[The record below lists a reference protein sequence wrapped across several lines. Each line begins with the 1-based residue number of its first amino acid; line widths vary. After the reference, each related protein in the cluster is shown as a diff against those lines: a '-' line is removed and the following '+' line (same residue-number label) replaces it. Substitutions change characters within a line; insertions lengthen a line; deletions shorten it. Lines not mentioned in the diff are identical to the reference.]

1 MSSLVRSTAATTYNQ
16 NSNDDGMPLRR
27 SFHHQLALLAL
38 GITWIQGLQ
47 QPTSLS
53 SSLSAFPAVKVRN
66 LPVHRVP
73 LRQNSASNEATPLS
87 PYSFA
92 VSSIID
98 LPSSSNF
105 LATQVWPSAR
115 VAARALEEYGP
126 LLMKDS
132 KIAMTFKVCELG
144 CGPGLPSLTAA
155 ATMANCQVIAT
166 DIDVMALDL
175 VTAAAIEQNLSDS
188 VMTRT
193 YDLIQA
199 DWDHEWMNTVDLFVM
214 SDVFESSAIALGAAR
229 LTKHVLNGDSDARVW
244 VFAQSDRAQREVYLS
259 ELQRL
264 FPDDSKIRAGWTA
277 FDSYHA
283 DNRLWLCNLEET
295 AVNYT

>member
-1 MSSLVRSTAATTYNQ
+1 
-16 NSNDDGMPLRR
+16 
-27 SFHHQLALLAL
+27 
-38 GITWIQGLQ
+38 
-47 QPTSLS
+47 
-53 SSLSAFPAVKVRN
+53 
-66 LPVHRVP
+66 
-73 LRQNSASNEATPLS
+73 
-87 PYSFA
+87 
-92 VSSIID
+92 
-98 LPSSSNF
+98 
-105 LATQVWPSAR
+105 
-115 VAARALEEYGP
+115 
-126 LLMKDS
+126 MKDS

-264 FPDDSKIRAGWTA
+264 FPDDSQIRAGWTA